1 MSAVIIGSGKTFA
14 FGIPMIH
21 TILEWKNGSEKPADG
36 TEPTAK
42 VESLYLPAEDE
53 PTKSVEIATEEDQE
67 DNVEAKEEEDDGRD
81 QDHCDSDESGSRGGA
96 CDAEEN
102 HDRDGLGCVKVIE
115 NAEFDF
121 DPAAEAEEKH
131 VGGQRQ
137 PLLGLVLT
145 PTRELAVQV
154 KHHIDA
160 VAKFTGKLLLV
171 IVISPRCY
179 TCQDTEDVTIV
190 QISKQPLW
198 WVEWHNRNKG
208 GC

>member
-1 MSAVIIGSGKTFA
+1 MSTVIIGSGKTLA

-36 TEPTAK
+36 TEPTVK
-42 VESLYLPAEDE
+42 VESLYLPAEDK
-53 PTKSVEIATEEDQE
+53 PTMSVETATEDDQE
-67 DNVEAKEEEDDGRD
+67 DNMEAEEEEDEGRD
-81 QDHCDSDESGSRGGA
+81 QDHCDSDESASQGDE
-96 CDAEEN
+96 CDAEEIN
-102 HDRDGLGCVKVIE
+102 KGDGLGCVQVIE

-131 VGGQRQ
+131 IGGQRQ

-160 VAKFTGKLLLV
+160 VAKFTGKSLLV
-171 IVISPRCY
+171 I
-179 TCQDTEDVTIV
+179 
-190 QISKQPLW
+190 
-198 WVEWHNRNKG
+198 
-208 GC
+208 